1 MYEKNGFNL
10 EKITSP
16 NYTWSIHQNRYNRVN
31 FMKHIISTD
40 DNKDLTESE
49 IMHNRGYFKVY
60 DSGNVKY
67 IKTYNTHK

>member
-1 MYEKNGFNL
+1 
-10 EKITSP
+10 
-16 NYTWSIHQNRYNRVN
+16 
-31 FMKHIISTD
+31 MKHIISTD